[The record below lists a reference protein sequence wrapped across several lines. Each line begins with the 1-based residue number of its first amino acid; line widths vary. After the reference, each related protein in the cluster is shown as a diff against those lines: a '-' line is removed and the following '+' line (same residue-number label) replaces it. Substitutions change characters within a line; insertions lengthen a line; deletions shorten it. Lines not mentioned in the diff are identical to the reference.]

1 MAERVSGQRFSLQAP
16 IHVGEI
22 TVPGTQG
29 KNKKP
34 TFQACRPTCWVGT
47 CMLTLF
53 KMVQCYIPSTILCG
67 ITSRE
72 QIEPTSNFTMIHGKQ
87 SIAITCRSTTLLNSF
102 NTFLKH
108 IAISSFL
115 QYLLPVHMQ
124 ADAGHIASTSKL
136 HDC

>member
-1 MAERVSGQRFSLQAP
+1 
-16 IHVGEI
+16 
-22 TVPGTQG
+22 
-29 KNKKP
+29 
-34 TFQACRPTCWVGT
+34 
-47 CMLTLF
+47 MLTLF

-87 SIAITCRSTTLLNSF
+87 SIAITYRSTTLLNSF

-124 ADAGHIASTSKL
+124 ADARHIASTSTVSYMTANFEQYNTYTNVHVDAL
-136 HDC
+136 TSL